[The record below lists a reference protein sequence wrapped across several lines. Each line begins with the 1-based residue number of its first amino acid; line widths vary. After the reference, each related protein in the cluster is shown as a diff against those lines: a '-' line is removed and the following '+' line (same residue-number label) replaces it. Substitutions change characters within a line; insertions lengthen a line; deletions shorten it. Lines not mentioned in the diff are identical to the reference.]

1 MKHFVLSIIITS
13 FFYSS
18 VFAQKTTVEDRWVD
32 SMYQTLNDTQR
43 IGQMI
48 MIRAHSN
55 LGYDHISEVE
65 YLIKK
70 YHIGSLCFFQGT
82 PEKQLE
88 LTNRYQKI
96 SEIPLFVAMDAEWG
110 LNMRLKSST
119 IAYPKQIMLG
129 AITDN
134 HLIYRF
140 GEAIAKE
147 CRRLGVHINFAP
159 SIDINVNRNNPII
172 NERSFGDNM
181 YNVAAKGFE
190 YAKGMQDNNV
200 MACAKHFPG
209 HGDTDVD
216 SHLDLPVVNHDMAR
230 LSALELMPFR
240 ALSQHGVA
248 SMMVGHLSIPSID
261 NTWHVPTSLSKNA
274 VRELLRNQIGFNGL
288 IFTDGL
294 EMRGVTRYFH
304 NGEASAK
311 AIEAGCDI
319 LCLPESTPE
328 AFNAIKRYI
337 SEGRIDTN
345 DIEASVKRILHAKF
359 RYGLTTPQYIEPAN
373 IRWDI
378 NSAESKELKS
388 ELLKNALTLARN
400 DDRIVPFTAFQPDS
414 IAVLAIGSESWTPF
428 QIQLNNA
435 GLTGQFNVSKYFSAQ
450 KQAQMLDYF
459 SKKKTVIVS
468 LHGLRVKASENFGV
482 TQITREFVN
491 ELAQKTKVVLVVF
504 GNPYILKD
512 FDGVD
517 NVLECYNEE
526 KETQEFA
533 AQGLLGTFEFK
544 GKLPVTAS
552 EKSKNGF
559 GFLTTPIPNPASTPT
574 PNLPSNVLPK
584 KMNRLEW
591 NTATPETAGVDAKTL
606 NTIDTIAKE
615 LIAARA
621 APGCQILVARNGQ
634 IVYHKA
640 FGYHTYEKIHPITT
654 DDLYDLASITKC
666 AATTVCLM
674 KLHDEGK
681 IDLNKTLGDYLPYL
695 QGSNKA
701 NLSLRDVLIHQAG
714 LPAWIPFYKQTLDS
728 AIIDGKKKFF
738 PSEKYYAK
746 TAMGDFTV
754 PVTPN
759 LFMRKDYVDTMK
771 MRIANIPLR
780 DNRSYLYSDLGLIL
794 LADIIKNITG
804 KTLDVYATESFYGP
818 LSMNRT
824 LFNPLT
830 KFPEMACAPTEE
842 DNYFRMNRVR
852 GTVHDMAAAMLGG
865 VSGHAGLFSTTS
877 DLAILLEMLLN
888 QGEYNG
894 VSYIKPE
901 TVQFFTSRQGGST
914 RRGIGWD
921 MKELNPSK
929 TLNMSK
935 LASDATYGHT
945 GFTGNAAYVDPEK
958 NLVYIFLSNR
968 TYPDSGNNKL
978 INGNYRT
985 RIQNVVYEA
994 MR

>member
-1 MKHFVLSIIITS
+1 MRNCFLTVSILTLLHIAL
-13 FFYSS
+13 
-18 VFAQKTTVEDRWVD
+18 FAQNTTVENRWVD
-32 SMYQTLNDTQR
+32 SVYQTLNDTQR

-70 YHIGSLCFFQGT
+70 YHVGSLCFFQGT

-88 LTNRYQKI
+88 LTNRYQKL

-181 YNVAAKGFE
+181 YNVAAKGFA

-216 SHLDLPVVNHDMAR
+216 SHLDLPVVNHDMAH

-337 SEGRIDTN
+337 NEGRIDTN
-345 DIEASVKRILHAKF
+345 EIATSVKRILHAKF

-378 NSAESKELKS
+378 NSTESKELKS
-388 ELLKNALTLARN
+388 ELLKNALTLVRN
-400 DDRIVPFTAFQPDS
+400 EDKIVPFTAFQPDS
-414 IAVLAIGSESWTPF
+414 MAVLAIGSESWTPF
-428 QIQLNNA
+428 QSQLNNA
-435 GLTGQFNVSKYFSAQ
+435 GLRSQFNVSKYMSAE
-450 KQAQMLDYF
+450 KRAQMMDYF
-459 SKKKTVIVS
+459 SQKKIVIVS
-468 LHGLRVKASENFGV
+468 LHGLRVKASENFGL
-482 TQITREFVN
+482 THNTRDFVN
-491 ELAQKTKVVLVVF
+491 ELAQKTQVVLVVF
-504 GNPYILKD
+504 GNPYVLKD
-512 FDGVD
+512 FDTVK
-517 NVLECYNEE
+517 NILECYNDE

-533 AQGLLGTFEFK
+533 AQGLLGLFEFK

-559 GFLTTPIPNPASTPT
+559 GFLQNTAPSVPPNAI
-574 PNLPSNVLPK
+574 PK
-584 KMNRLEW
+584 KMNHLEW
-591 NTATPETAGVDAKTL
+591 NTATPETAGMDARTL
-606 NTIDTIAKE
+606 NAIDTIAKE

-634 IVYHKA
+634 IVYNKA
-640 FGYHTYEKIHPITT
+640 FGHHTYEKIHPITT

-728 AIIDGKKKFF
+728 ALIDGKKKYF

-746 TAMGDFTV
+746 TATGDFTV

-771 MRIANIPLR
+771 MRIAALPLR
-780 DNRSYLYSDLGLIL
+780 NSQNYLYSDLGLIL

-804 KTLDVYATESFYGP
+804 KTLDVYANEAFYTP

-830 KFPEMACAPTEE
+830 KFPEMACPPTEE
-842 DNYFRMNRVR
+842 DNYFRMSRVR
-852 GTVHDMAAAMLGG
+852 GTVHDMGAAMLGG

-877 DLAILLEMLLN
+877 DLAILLQMLLN

-901 TVQFFTSRQGGST
+901 TVKLFTTRQGGST
-914 RRGIGWD
+914 RRGYGWD

-929 TLNMSK
+929 TLNMSS
-935 LASDATYGHT
+935 LASYATFGHT

-994 MR
+994 VR